1 MGGNLYYSDTDSIVT
16 DSQLPAD
23 MVDQKSLG
31 KLKLEYCIK
40 RGFFISAKT
49 YCLINDNGV
58 EIKKAKGLNSGT
70 LSEHDYIELFK
81 GKNIKTGIKT
91 YSTKK
96 LFGG

>member
-40 RGFFISAKT
+40 RGFFINAKT

-58 EIKKAKGLNSGT
+58 EIKKEKGLNSNT
-70 LSEHDYIELFK
+70 LSEHDYIEMYCSVFYLLMYLHLFL
-81 GKNIKTGIKT
+81 
-91 YSTKK
+91 Y
-96 LFGG
+96 